1 MSTSLLY
8 HGFAIRGYEYV
19 HSRYE
24 KGQVIFKV
32 KKKRHDLLCS
42 SCGSRQLI
50 LRGKVERKFRSIPI
64 GSKPVFIIAVIQR
77 LFCLSCSLLRQNTI
91 GFADPKRSYTK
102 SFERYALELCRH
114 MTMLDVARHLNVSWD
129 VIKGIQKRYLKKRFG
144 KPPLKKL
151 KQIAID
157 EISIGKGH
165 RYLTVVLDLATGAV
179 VFVGDGKGADA
190 LTQFFKRLKRC
201 RAKIEAVSIDMSP
214 AYIGAVLENLPD
226 AAIVYD
232 RFHVMK
238 MYNDKLSDLRR
249 QLQREAENP
258 LQLKVLKGTRWLLL
272 KNPENLNPDP
282 DKKEKERL
290 QRALELNAPLAKA
303 YYLKD
308 ELRHFWK
315 QASKEDAKKWLNQW
329 IETAR
334 ETKIPMLMKMANSV
348 SSHRYGF
355 LNWYDYPISTGPLE
369 GTNNKIK
376 TLQRQAYGFR
386 DIEFFK
392 LKIFALHESRY
403 ALVG

>member
-8 HGFAIRGYEYV
+8 HGFGIIGYHYLRTMYKNA
-19 HSRYE
+19 S
-24 KGQVIFKV
+24 VIFRIGQNRSHLRCPVCKSRKV
-32 KKKRHDLLCS
+32 IGKGKKMRT
-42 SCGSRQLI
+42 
-50 LRGKVERKFRSIPI
+50 FRSLPI
-64 GSKPVFIIAVIQR
+64 GGKPTYIDFAVPRVKCFDCGIV
-77 LFCLSCSLLRQNTI
+77 RQVKI
-91 GFADPKRSYTK
+91 RFADFRRTYTK
-102 SFERYALELCRH
+102 SFERYVLDLSRH
-114 MTMLDVARHLNVSWD
+114 MTIYDVARHLKTSWD
-129 VIKGIQKRYLKKRFG
+129 IVKDIQKRYLQKRF
-144 KPPLKKL
+144 KRPRLKHL
-151 KQIAID
+151 RRIAID

-165 RYLTVVLDLATGAV
+165 RYLTVVLDLVSGAV

-190 LTQFFKRLKRC
+190 LTPFWKRLKRC
-201 RAKIEAVSIDMSP
+201 QAKIKAVAIDMSP
-214 AYIGAVLENLPD
+214 AYIGAVLENLPE
-226 AAIVYD
+226 AVIVYD

-249 QLQREAENP
+249 QLQREAQNP

-282 DKKEKERL
+282 KKKEKERL

-315 QASKEDAKKWLNQW
+315 QACKEDAKKWLNQW
-329 IETAR
+329 IKTAR